1 MVRWSALVP
10 VLLVLCRSSSSQPV
24 RVAEAPRRVVARVIP
39 DRLPEFERTQVKS
52 EKPNPI
58 DRNREIEPAAPSKHP
73 PEWWAVQNA
82 IAAEEDASSRSS

>member
-52 EKPNPI
+52 EKP
-58 DRNREIEPAAPSKHP
+58 K
-73 PEWWAVQNA
+73 WWAVQNA